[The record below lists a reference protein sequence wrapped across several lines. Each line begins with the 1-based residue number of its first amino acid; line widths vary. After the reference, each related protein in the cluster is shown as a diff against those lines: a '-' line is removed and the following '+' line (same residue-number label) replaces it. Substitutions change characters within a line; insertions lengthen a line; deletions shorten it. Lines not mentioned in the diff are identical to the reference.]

1 MQSPLDFTGTV
12 ERILQASEGRHL
24 TSKELSALS
33 VLCTTQSSS
42 KRGLDDDLGFS
53 DVDPNTTGQLVEAL
67 QAHAALASS
76 VDFVGDGLKVVQQV
90 NTCET
95 LDSWLL
101 FEGKA
106 LIDRLFMGL
115 EAASIVL
122 FIMNSPG
129 IDRSVIS
136 EDAIE
141 ACIVLFR
148 HHLSKNVLPA
158 LNQVGHIVHSP
169 KTPTTSAKKRRRS
182 ADSDEVDASR
192 EMKKVYRPIYKTI
205 GFLVQIVERLETLVQ
220 KVPLDD
226 QPLLMISS
234 GALLSLELD
243 PVLQADIAL
252 AHQLHEASVGV
263 ITAIFRKYPRHRHIL
278 LEDLFPVM
286 LKLPTYKKS
295 MRTFT
300 VHSSAILFPTSLQR
314 LCQSLVPTIESGSI
328 QTITVLILSLIQSS
342 VVRPLVLD
350 EQQEQQQNSESRE
363 QTSGLVQCQAVSDV
377 FVTHLLRRC
386 AKKGEDGGASE
397 FRPILANLIDDLLL
411 ILLVPEYPAAE
422 MLLTSIANGIS
433 RELLQ
438 LSQAK
443 TVETTHVNTILDA
456 LSKICAA
463 QARILRFHRE
473 RPVRNS
479 PATSCYC
486 QKMDGT
492 MVECEKCHSKYHSI
506 CVAMSKG
513 TALENWY
520 CDACQLGRVVAFEQD
535 RNTNQEDLMA
545 CSSANVR
552 IDEAYCMRR
561 LMIDYLS
568 ILIRNAGI
576 VGLQDAYEFHLAR
589 WLLELKD
596 QQILQA
602 RVAELWDPRE
612 SSVLNNDEENTLNG
626 MLHCLSDEGR
636 SRIMV
641 DVAVA
646 QSNLLLS
653 HRSLIGL
660 FVNQLIGNKNSALIR
675 KLALK
680 AIEKV
685 TDADP
690 QLMIYPFVRNSVTK
704 RFSDEAISVR
714 EAAVSLV
721 GLYVVHSPAVANAFH
736 PAFMVGLQDPGV
748 SVRKRTIKILQDV
761 LCSNPAYK
769 GRAEACTTML
779 SLAADPKEDDSVR
792 DAIHD
797 LFLKIWLENADEK
810 VDQISSHS
818 SPDRDMEFSSP
829 SSKVIDV
836 QFAQVG
842 ALGPLTPTRHPIQA
856 FSPSTAVRET
866 RSTERRS
873 RKRRLQ
879 ARSEIAAEQM
889 VEVAKQ
895 ANSGEHLKTL
905 FRDLLENESDGD
917 KGTTTSSRKKRRTL
931 AQGHCG
937 MLVDALF
944 EILLRVEENRVKSR
958 VTFCIDVVAVMRTI
972 GVFTNISPNNVHRHL
987 DTLLPYL
994 KADNGMPLEQEA
1006 VVVASVC
1013 NAVARVAPV
1022 LSNDELDDLG
1032 KTSLADDL
1040 LKITYKFGRDALSS
1054 AIQALC
1060 TLAHHRLGRE
1070 HNPFRNKLLSLA
1082 RTFYGYLL
1090 KHRNDDNIT
1099 AMTNKAKANVQ
1110 RALSVLGAICRYD
1123 ESITRGL
1130 VLSKPDDVL
1139 DDIPSSELD
1148 FAILASVFE
1157 RLFSDYLSKT
1167 DAQTKCAAL
1176 RGLCGIFISHPREML
1191 RMDQSGLISQVMAAD
1206 APISLQLEALTCWR
1220 DILLTEEARIESG
1233 EAKKKMDAK
1242 AGITVS
1248 KKISGDQDADA
1259 TIFGGVLTSHSS
1271 RLLQMTQDNDKNI
1284 RFAALDLVGHL
1295 LRQGQLNPNEA
1306 VPFLLALQGDVHE
1319 DRIRS
1324 HALRLL
1330 MIEGEKR
1337 PDMLR
1342 QRVYAGIKQAFAFQ
1356 KGVYPTTEHISALV
1370 SIRKDGTTQTECVF
1384 GKVFSEC
1391 LAGIRKQRRGLF
1403 ASLLR
1408 RFDLQNIRKNVESSG
1423 KRNPRGAE
1431 EKFTEDLPLLSFTA
1445 QVLAY
1450 LPYKVASDPL
1460 FIIYTINAMLAL
1472 RGPDLL
1478 DRLASFLRPYGLS
1491 CSDEMEETNHE
1502 EDALEIAAKRQLP
1515 HHAKEATPLLGP
1527 GFDTKEFR
1535 WLCAEAAAQTLL
1547 LRLKA
1552 FLRSAYDLSESRI
1565 FGFNPDTKEEKEKT
1579 VFKGSTLTFDSSLS
1593 MVAHH
1598 AEDGRTEIDSLI
1610 IQYADYRRL
1619 MRADA
1624 NLENF
1629 PLDDDEDNSV
1639 GGVVASTK
1647 KRRRSTT
1654 DSAEN
1659 E

>member
-1 MQSPLDFTGTV
+1 V
-12 ERILQASEGRHL
+12 
-24 TSKELSALS
+24 
-33 VLCTTQSSS
+33 
-42 KRGLDDDLGFS
+42 DLGFS

-67 QAHAALASS
+67 QALAALASS
-76 VDFVGDGLKVVQQV
+76 VDWVGEGLKVVQQV
-90 NTCET
+90 QTGET
-95 LDSWLL
+95 LDSWLQV
-101 FEGKA
+101 EGKA
-106 LIDRLFMGL
+106 LMERLSMGL

-158 LNQVGHIVHSP
+158 INQVGHIASTP
-169 KTPTTSAKKRRRS
+169 KTPTTSAKKRRRNV
-182 ADSDEVDASR
+182 DSHEADASK

-234 GALLSLELD
+234 GALFSLEFD
-243 PVLQADIAL
+243 PVLQADISL
-252 AHQLHEASVGV
+252 THQLHEASVGV

-295 MRTFT
+295 MRTFA

-314 LCQSLVPTIESGSI
+314 LCQTLVPNIESGSI
-328 QTITVLILSLIQSS
+328 QTMTVLILSLIQSA
-342 VVRPLVLD
+342 VVRPLLLD
-350 EQQEQQQNSESRE
+350 EQHNHPQQLEHQEQQPNSESRE
-363 QTSGLVQCQAVSDV
+363 QTSGLAQCQSVCDV
-377 FVTHLLRRC
+377 FVAHLLRKC

-422 MLLTSIANGIS
+422 MLLTSIANGIC

-473 RPVRNS
+473 RPVRNKPS
-479 PATSCYC
+479 TECYC

-492 MVECEKCHSKYHSI
+492 MVECEKCLSKYHAM

-513 TALENWY
+513 TAMENWY

-535 RNTNQEDLMA
+535 RSTNQGEVMA

-568 ILIRNAGI
+568 ILTRNAGI

-589 WLLELKD
+589 WLLELKE
-596 QQILQA
+596 QQTLQT

-612 SSVLNNDEENTLNG
+612 SSVLNTDGENTLNG

-636 SRIMV
+636 SRIVV

-675 KLALK
+675 KLSLK

-779 SLAADPKEDDSVR
+779 TLAADPKEDDSVR

-810 VDQISSHS
+810 VDPIT
-818 SPDRDMEFSSP
+818 SPPSPEGDQEFASP
-829 SSKVIDV
+829 SSKVLDL
-836 QFAQVG
+836 QFAQAG
-842 ALGPLTPTRHPIQA
+842 ALGPLTPTRHPIQVA
-856 FSPSTAVRET
+856 SPSVTVRET

-873 RKRRLQ
+873 RRRRLQ

-889 VEVAKQ
+889 VEVAKE

-905 FRDLLENESDGD
+905 FRDLLENESDGG
-917 KGTTTSSRKKRRTL
+917 KGSTTSGRRKRRTL

-944 EILLRVEENRVKSR
+944 EILLRVEENRIKSR
-958 VTFCIDVVAVMRTI
+958 VTFCNDVVAVMRTI
-972 GVFTNISPNNVHRHL
+972 GVFTNISPNDVHRHL

-994 KADNGMPLEQEA
+994 KADNGMSLEQEA
-1006 VVVASVC
+1006 VVVACVC
-1013 NAVARVAPV
+1013 NAIARVAPV

-1060 TLAHHRLGRE
+1060 TMAHHKSARE

-1082 RTFYGYLL
+1082 KTFYGYLL
-1090 KHRNDDNIT
+1090 KHRNDDNIA

-1123 ESITRGL
+1123 ESITGDQ
-1130 VLSKPDDVL
+1130 VLQKQDDAWAEV
-1139 DDIPSSELD
+1139 PPSELD
-1148 FAILASVFE
+1148 FASLASVFE
-1157 RLFSDYLSKT
+1157 RLFTDYLSKNDT
-1167 DAQTKCAAL
+1167 QTKCAAL
-1176 RGLCGIFISHPREML
+1176 RGLCGIFISNPREML
-1191 RMDQSGLISQVMAAD
+1191 QMDQSGLISQVMAAD
-1206 APISLQLEALTCWR
+1206 APMSLQLESLACWR

-1242 AGITVS
+1242 SSITLS

-1259 TIFGGVLTSHSS
+1259 TIFGGVLTSHAS
-1271 RLLQMTQDNDKNI
+1271 RLLQMTQDKDKNI

-1306 VPFLLALQGDVHE
+1306 VPYLLALQGDVHE
-1319 DRIRS
+1319 DGIRS
-1324 HALRLL
+1324 LALRLL

-1356 KGVYPTTEHISALV
+1356 KIVYPTNEHVSALV

-1408 RFDLQNIRKNVESSG
+1408 RFDLQNIRKSVESNAKSDL
-1423 KRNPRGAE
+1423 RVAE
-1431 EKFTEDLPLLSFTA
+1431 EKFTDDLPLLSFTA

-1491 CSDEMEETNHE
+1491 SSDEMEETNHE
-1502 EDALEIAAKRQLP
+1502 EDALEIAAKRHLP
-1515 HHAKEATPLLGP
+1515 HHAKEATPLLVP
-1527 GFDTKEFR
+1527 DFDTKEFK

-1547 LRLKA
+1547 LRLKS

-1565 FGFNPDTKEEKEKT
+1565 FGFNPDTKEEKDKT

-1593 MVAHH
+1593 MSAHH
-1598 AEDGRTEIDSLI
+1598 SGEGMTEIDSLI
-1610 IQYADYRRL
+1610 FQYADYRKL
-1619 MRADA
+1619 MRADT
-1624 NLENF
+1624 NLEHF
-1629 PLDDDEDNSV
+1629 PLDDDEDSV
-1639 GGVVASTK
+1639 GGPIGSSK

-1654 DSAEN
+1654 DLPEN
-1659 E
+1659 ELVLSP